1 LPLKSGKKLL
11 ILPIKTS
18 ETSPVLLADLV
29 SNPYFHIPTTS
40 TSTAGACAR
49 AESEVD
55 QSQTDD
61 NFTDFLSVYPFD
73 PTRMSVGAAR
83 EAFDE
88 LSIEDQLKAVRFAKP
103 YATAI
108 KAHNRNFP
116 VNAAKWLSERRFDE
130 IERILIAKA
139 QAGGLKD
146 EPLFVARGTEAWSA
160 CAAEFRRTKGKDPP
174 QVEHDGQTGWWFSSL
189 SSPGCHPDAPMRR
202 GKKLGIRMRSNFER
216 DCALESSPLETLLS
230 EKINAKSKI

>member
-1 LPLKSGKKLL
+1 M
-11 ILPIKTS
+11 II
-18 ETSPVLLADLV
+18 SPTFCR
-29 SNPYFHIPTTS
+29 SIRS
-40 TSTAGACAR
+40 IQQGW
-49 AESEVD
+49 
-55 QSQTDD
+55 
-61 NFTDFLSVYPFD
+61 
-73 PTRMSVGAAR
+73 SVGAAR

-146 EPLFVARGTEAWSA
+146 QPGVRHLRNRAWSA

-174 QVEHDGQTGWWFSSL
+174 QVEHEGQTGWWFSSL
-189 SSPGCHPDAPMRR
+189 SSPGCHPGAAA
-202 GKKLGIRMRSNFER
+202 GARSRAFEQ
-216 DCALESSPLETLLS
+216 PT
-230 EKINAKSKI
+230 

>member
-1 LPLKSGKKLL
+1 VSQLLLRTCARTIEPFAAMPEKSGKKLL

-88 LSIEDQLKAVRFAKP
+88 LSIEDQLKAVRFATP

-116 VNAAKWLSERRFDE
+116 VNAAKWLSDRRFDE

-139 QAGGLKD
+139 RPVDCQ
-146 EPLFVARGTEAWSA
+146 PVFVTRGTEAWSA

-174 QVEHDGQTGWWFSSL
+174 QVEHEGQTGWWFSSL
-189 SSPGCHPDAPMRR
+189 SSPGCHPGAAA
-202 GKKLGIRMRSNFER
+202 GARSRAFE
-216 DCALESSPLETLLS
+216 
-230 EKINAKSKI
+230 

>member
-88 LSIEDQLKAVRFAKP
+88 LSIEDQLKAVRFATP

-116 VNAAKWLSERRFDE
+116 VNAAKWLSDRRFDE

-139 QAGGLKD
+139 RPVDCQ
-146 EPLFVARGTEAWSA
+146 PVFVTRGTEAWSA

-174 QVEHDGQTGWWFSSL
+174 QVEHEGQTGWWFSSL
-189 SSPGCHPDAPMRR
+189 SSPGCHPGAAA
-202 GKKLGIRMRSNFER
+202 GARSRAFE
-216 DCALESSPLETLLS
+216 
-230 EKINAKSKI
+230 

>member
-1 LPLKSGKKLL
+1 MPLKSGKKLL

-49 AESEVD
+49 AELEVD

-88 LSIEDQLKAVRFAKP
+88 LSIEDQLKAVRFATP

-116 VNAAKWLSERRFDE
+116 VNAAKWLSDRRFDE

-139 QAGGLKD
+139 RPVDCQ
-146 EPLFVARGTEAWSA
+146 PVFVTRGTEAWSA

-174 QVEHDGQTGWWFSSL
+174 QVEHEGQTGWWFSSL
-189 SSPGCHPDAPMRR
+189 SSPGCHPGAAA
-202 GKKLGIRMRSNFER
+202 GARSRAFDWRATLSGAVLSKATHLNFV
-216 DCALESSPLETLLS
+216 L
-230 EKINAKSKI
+230 

>member
-139 QAGGLKD
+139 RPVDCQ
-146 EPLFVARGTEAWSA
+146 PVFVTRGTEAWSA

-174 QVEHDGQTGWWFSSL
+174 QVEHEDQTG
-189 SSPGCHPDAPMRR
+189 
-202 GKKLGIRMRSNFER
+202 
-216 DCALESSPLETLLS
+216 
-230 EKINAKSKI
+230 

>member
-1 LPLKSGKKLL
+1 VSQLLLRICARTIEPFAAMPEKSGKKLL

-40 TSTAGACAR
+40 TSTAGACAK

-88 LSIEDQLKAVRFAKP
+88 LSIEDQLKAVRFATP

-116 VNAAKWLSERRFDE
+116 VNAAKWLSDRRFDE

-139 QAGGLKD
+139 RPVDCQ
-146 EPLFVARGTEAWSA
+146 PVFVTRGTEAWSA

-174 QVEHDGQTGWWFSSL
+174 RVEHEGQTGWWFSSL
-189 SSPGCHPDAPMRR
+189 SSPGCHPGAAA
-202 GKKLGIRMRSNFER
+202 GARSRAFE
-216 DCALESSPLETLLS
+216 
-230 EKINAKSKI
+230 

>member
-1 LPLKSGKKLL
+1 MSQLLLWICARTIEPFAAMPEKSGKKLL

-29 SNPYFHIPTTS
+29 SNPYFHIPTTSTS

-146 EPLFVARGTEAWSA
+146 QPVFVTRGTEAGSA
-160 CAAEFRRTKGKDPP
+160 CAAELRRTKGKDPP
-174 QVEHDGQTGWWFSSL
+174 QVEHEDQTG
-189 SSPGCHPDAPMRR
+189 
-202 GKKLGIRMRSNFER
+202 
-216 DCALESSPLETLLS
+216 
-230 EKINAKSKI
+230 

>member
-1 LPLKSGKKLL
+1 LASVAHSESQGASGDR
-11 ILPIKTS
+11 
-18 ETSPVLLADLV
+18 V
-29 SNPYFHIPTTS
+29 IPTTS

-73 PTRMSVGAAR
+73 PTRMSVGVAR

-116 VNAAKWLSERRFDE
+116 VNRHNF
-130 IERILIAKA
+130 RI
-139 QAGGLKD
+139 
-146 EPLFVARGTEAWSA
+146 R
-160 CAAEFRRTKGKDPP
+160 
-174 QVEHDGQTGWWFSSL
+174 H
-189 SSPGCHPDAPMRR
+189 
-202 GKKLGIRMRSNFER
+202 
-216 DCALESSPLETLLS
+216 
-230 EKINAKSKI
+230 